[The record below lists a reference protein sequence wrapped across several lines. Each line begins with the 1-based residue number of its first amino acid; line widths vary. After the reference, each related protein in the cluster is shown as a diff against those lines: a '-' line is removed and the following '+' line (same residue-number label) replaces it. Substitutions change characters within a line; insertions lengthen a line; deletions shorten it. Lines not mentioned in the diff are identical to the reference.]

1 MKKKLFKAFVCDKLD
16 SNIRLKSKEL
26 ERPVLKKNEHRI
38 KILSCGINYPDLLM
52 LQGKYQYK
60 PILPF
65 IPGMEISGK
74 VIESFNKKSK
84 FTGKK
89 IIAQLRNGGFAEETI
104 VKKTQL
110 FPFPLGFTNDEAA
123 AYSIIAQTAYV
134 ALVEK
139 AKIKKNE
146 YVLIS
151 GSSGGV
157 GHAAIQ
163 LAKYNKCKVIAIV
176 SSTQKL
182 AFVSAIGADYALV
195 YDENLKKK
203 IMHLTKEKGVDVI
216 YDPIGGSYL
225 TTFITCA
232 AFGARVLIIGFVSK
246 KFTKIL
252 SNYILIKGLSVIG
265 IRAGEYLRKKPQY
278 RTRIIKNINDL
289 AKKKIIVPRIFK
301 SFSFNNANNALKLL
315 KTRKVLGKIVL
326 KINNK

>member
-74 VIESFNKKSK
+74 VIESFNKISK

-203 IMHLTKEKGVDVI
+203 LCT
-216 YDPIGGSYL
+216 L
-225 TTFITCA
+225 
-232 AFGARVLIIGFVSK
+232 L
-246 KFTKIL
+246 
-252 SNYILIKGLSVIG
+252 
-265 IRAGEYLRKKPQY
+265 
-278 RTRIIKNINDL
+278 
-289 AKKKIIVPRIFK
+289 KKK
-301 SFSFNNANNALKLL
+301 
-315 KTRKVLGKIVL
+315 G
-326 KINNK
+326 